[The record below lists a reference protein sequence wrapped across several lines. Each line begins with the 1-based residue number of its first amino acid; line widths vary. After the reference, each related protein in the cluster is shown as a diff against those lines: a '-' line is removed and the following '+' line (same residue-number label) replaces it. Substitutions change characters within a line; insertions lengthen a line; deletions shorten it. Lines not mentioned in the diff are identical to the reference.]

1 MVFPVDKLQ
10 LIQDACEQTGDYVP
24 QVAEDGSEE
33 WAKGSTAYEMALP
46 YAIEGADWKFGTKIE
61 TLTRQGGSAD
71 SDYDDAYAK
80 PTDLLHLIWVR
91 LNDLPLTDY
100 KIVDNKI
107 LLTADGGVVTIKS
120 VKAPDITA
128 VTPTFAMA
136 MRSFVMSGIYR
147 GLHNDQ
153 SQADKMWAAAE
164 GFLRQAAARSDQEQP
179 KRAMFNSRVLQAR
192 RTRRPYR

>member
-1 MVFPVDKLQ
+1 MTFPVDKLQ

-61 TLTRQGGSAD
+61 TLTRQGGSVD

-91 LNDLPLTDY
+91 LNDLPLADY

-107 LLTADGGVVTIKS
+107 LLTSDSGVVTIKS

-147 GLHNDQ
+147 GLHGDDAK
-153 SQADKMWAAAE
+153 ADKMWAAAE
-164 GFLRQAAARSDQEQP
+164 QFLRQAAARSDQEQP